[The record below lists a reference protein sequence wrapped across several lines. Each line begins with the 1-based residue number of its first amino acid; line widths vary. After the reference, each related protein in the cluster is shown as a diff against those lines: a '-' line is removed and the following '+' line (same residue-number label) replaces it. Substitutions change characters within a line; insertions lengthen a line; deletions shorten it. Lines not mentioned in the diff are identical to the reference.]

1 MRIFYVLVLLCF
13 SHVTAIAASAAL
25 VIRDDGYYLL
35 SSDSTELVKVSAVVD
50 QRTSPGDPLPS
61 PEQPDNE
68 PTVRAN
74 QIADLTKG
82 VGTREEA
89 TTLAAVATALS
100 DQKVS
105 GSVAWDTAFRLTLNR
120 VSGSVSPAWEA
131 WKGKVDALAG
141 GFPTQFFTDV
151 AAGIETAHSLN
162 TVAVQAVAAGGENV
176 DLELEP
182 QAMKLPEIIA
192 LIKHILQLLQDLGVF
207 KPGT

>member
-1 MRIFYVLVLLCF
+1 MRTLFVIVLLCF

-50 QRTSPGDPLPS
+50 QRTSPGDPLP
-61 PEQPDNE
+61 PTKPDTE
-68 PTVRAN
+68 PSARAN
-74 QIADLTKG
+74 QIADLTAG

-100 DQKVS
+100 DQKVA

-120 VSGSVSPAWEA
+120 VSGSISPTWEA

-151 AAGIETAHSLN
+151 ATGIETAHGLN
-162 TVAVQAVAAGGENV
+162 AVAVQAVAGGDASV

-192 LIKHILQLLQDLGVF
+192 LIKMILQLLQDLGVF